1 MNLKRLPGKSFIGGL
16 TLLALSACDGH
27 SGGSSP
33 GVVSTPTGVH
43 RVAYVAYVN
52 EGTLSLYAEDS
63 AAGRL
68 HDKSETEAGGPLTVS
83 VDPTGKFA
91 YVANAAADEI
101 SAYRINPDNGAL
113 TPVGVPVYA
122 PHPRS
127 VAVDR
132 SGKFVYAE
140 HKNPNTVS
148 VYRID
153 ASTGTL
159 TSLGTV
165 RNRARAFPST
175 LTKGGSAAAD
185 TPKHAYAGNLN
196 PTQVSAYRM
205 DVSTTDMGTAG
216 TDAGSITM
224 TRKIERH

>member
-16 TLLALSACDGH
+16 TLLALSACDGQ
-27 SGGSSP
+27 SGGSSA
-33 GVVSTPTGVH
+33 GVVSTPADVH

-52 EGTLSLYAEDS
+52 EGTLSLYAVDS
-63 AAGRL
+63 AASRL

-91 YVANAAADEI
+91 YVANEAANEI
-101 SAYRINPDNGAL
+101 SVYRIDPGTGAL
-113 TPVGVPVYA
+113 TPVGVPVFA

-127 VAVDR
+127 VSVER
-132 SGKFVYAE
+132 SGKFVYVE
-140 HKNPNTVS
+140 DKNPNTVS

-153 ASTGTL
+153 AATGAL
-159 TSLGTV
+159 KSLGTV

-175 LTKGGSAAAD
+175 LTKGASAAAD
-185 TPKHAYAGNLN
+185 TLKYAYVGNLN

-205 DVSTTDMGTAG
+205 DASTTDTGTAG
-216 TDAGSITM
+216 TNPGSVTM